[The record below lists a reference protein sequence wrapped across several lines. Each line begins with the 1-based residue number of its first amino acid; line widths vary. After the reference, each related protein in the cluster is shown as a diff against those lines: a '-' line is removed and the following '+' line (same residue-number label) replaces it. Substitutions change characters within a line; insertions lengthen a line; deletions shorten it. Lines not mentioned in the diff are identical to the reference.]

1 VDDGGVFFNH
11 GFQENMI
18 TAETV
23 NYISSL
29 ARLHLEGPEA
39 VKLAGDLEAILHY
52 AAKLNALDV
61 ASVTPTSHVLN
72 VENVFRDDVP
82 APGLTP
88 EQAFSF
94 AIESQDNAYKVPRII
109 E

>member
-1 VDDGGVFFNH
+1 MV
-11 GFQENMI
+11 
-18 TAETV
+18 TPETV
-23 NYISSL
+23 KYISAL
-29 ARLHLEGPEA
+29 ARLHLEEPEA
-39 VKLAGDLEAILHY
+39 VKLALDLEAILHY

-61 ASVTPTSHVLN
+61 SSVTPTSHVLN

-82 APGLTP
+82 APGLSP

-94 AIESQDNAYKVPRII
+94 AVESHGRAYQVPRII